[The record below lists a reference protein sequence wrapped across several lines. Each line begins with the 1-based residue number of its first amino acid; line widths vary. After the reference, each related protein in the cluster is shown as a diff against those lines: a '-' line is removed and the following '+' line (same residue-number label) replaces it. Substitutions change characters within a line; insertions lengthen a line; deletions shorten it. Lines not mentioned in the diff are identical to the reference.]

1 MLILVCSRLL
11 SEGWELMPKGG
22 NPSAEEMEE
31 ALESGATQVNN
42 VVHSF
47 RLSQTSFDKKV
58 RHRQRPLG
66 RLPSS
71 NSPRIISH

>member
-1 MLILVCSRLL
+1 MK
-11 SEGWELMPKGG
+11 PGG

-31 ALESGATQVNN
+31 ALESGAQQVNN

-58 RHRQRPLG
+58 RTTGRQAALY
-66 RLPSS
+66 LSVTPSNLTS
-71 NSPRIISH
+71 SPT

>member
-1 MLILVCSRLL
+1 MK
-11 SEGWELMPKGG
+11 PGG

-31 ALESGATQVNN
+31 ALESGAQQVNN

-58 RHRQRPLG
+58 RTTGRQAALYIFFTPIKLTF
-66 RLPSS
+66 
-71 NSPRIISH
+71 SPT

>member
-1 MLILVCSRLL
+1 M
-11 SEGWELMPKGG
+11 KTGG

-31 ALESGATQVNN
+31 ALESGAQQVNN

-58 RHRQRPLG
+58 CQSHADRPPTMNG
-66 RLPSS
+66 
-71 NSPRIISH
+71 IFSHSR

>member
-1 MLILVCSRLL
+1 M
-11 SEGWELMPKGG
+11 ETGG

-31 ALESGATQVNN
+31 ALESGAQQVNN

-58 RHRQRPLG
+58 RHNRPSG
-66 RLPSS
+66 RLTLTRVTRQS
-71 NSPRIISH
+71 

>member
-1 MLILVCSRLL
+1 MLISVCPPGLLNPGERLT
-11 SEGWELMPKGG
+11 KTGG

-31 ALESGATQVNN
+31 ALESGAQQVNN

-58 RHRQRPLG
+58 C
-66 RLPSS
+66 
-71 NSPRIISH
+71 

>member
-1 MLILVCSRLL
+1 M
-11 SEGWELMPKGG
+11 KTGG

-31 ALESGATQVNN
+31 ALESGAQQVNN

-58 RHRQRPLG
+58 RPQQAVRPPPING
-66 RLPSS
+66 IFS
-71 NSPRIISH
+71 NNR

>member
-1 MLILVCSRLL
+1 MKI
-11 SEGWELMPKGG
+11 GG

-31 ALESGATQVNN
+31 ALESGAQQVNN

-58 RHRQRPLG
+58 CPLQADRP
-66 RLPSS
+66 PPI
-71 NSPRIISH
+71 NSIFRNSR

>member
-1 MLILVCSRLL
+1 MSISVCL
-11 SEGWELMPKGG
+11 SAPGGEEGLTITGG

-31 ALESGATQVNN
+31 ALESGAQQVNN

-58 RHRQRPLG
+58 RYREATRPSGCCL
-66 RLPSS
+66 
-71 NSPRIISH
+71 